1 MDLLKII
8 NESGIELYK
17 QKYIPLRVHLEGYK
31 EFADKFNIPISLTS
45 NEAAA
50 TGLISR
56 GYISIENLIVAYK
69 TIGCILYLPKDL
81 TDEQIDYVEEKLP
94 YFRNLEKDNKLFNVG
109 IYSEEPLYYNN
120 KKYRNLLMESKTN
133 GEGHIRELTTDLLVE
148 ELNRQ
153 KSKTLEH
160 KK

>member
-8 NESGIELYK
+8 DENGTEIYK

-31 EFADKFNIPISLTS
+31 EFADKFKIPISLTS

-56 GYISIENLIVAYK
+56 GYISMENLIVAYK
-69 TIGCILYLPKDL
+69 TTGCILYLPKDL
-81 TDEQIDYVEEKLP
+81 SDEQIEYVEEKLP
-94 YFRNLEKDNKLFNVG
+94 YFRNLESDNKLFNVG

-120 KKYRNLLMESKTN
+120 KKYRNLLMESKIN
-133 GEGHIRELTTDLLVE
+133 GEGYIRELTTDLLIE
-148 ELNRQ
+148 ELKKQ
-153 KSKTLEH
+153 KGKTL
-160 KK
+160 

>member
-8 NESGIELYK
+8 DENGTEIYK

-31 EFADKFNIPISLTS
+31 EFADKFKIPISLTS

-56 GYISIENLIVAYK
+56 GYISMENLIVAYK
-69 TIGCILYLPKDL
+69 TTGCILYLPKDL
-81 TDEQIDYVEEKLP
+81 SDEQIEYVEEKLP
-94 YFRNLEKDNKLFNVG
+94 YFRNLESDNKLFNVG

-120 KKYRNLLMESKTN
+120 KKYRNLLMESKIN
-133 GEGHIRELTTDLLVE
+133 GEGHIRELTTDLLIE
-148 ELNRQ
+148 ELKKQ
-153 KSKTLEH
+153 KGKTL
-160 KK
+160 